1 MSSSDDLKIFL
12 NVLSRVGIDGDALGE
27 FAKAKASMHQFD
39 SSNLL
44 AQQQSAMQNQGNIAT
59 QPPQQGVGMPNEQIM
74 PPANQNQGEMGT
86 DSDMGSPQNMI

>member
-1 MSSSDDLKIFL
+1 MSAKDDLTIFL
-12 NVLSRVGIDGDALGE
+12 NVLSRVGSDGDAIAE
-27 FAKAKASMHQFD
+27 FAKAKAMMNQFD

-74 PPANQNQGEMGT
+74 PPANQNQGEMGVN
-86 DSDMGSPQNMI
+86 PQTETPPLM